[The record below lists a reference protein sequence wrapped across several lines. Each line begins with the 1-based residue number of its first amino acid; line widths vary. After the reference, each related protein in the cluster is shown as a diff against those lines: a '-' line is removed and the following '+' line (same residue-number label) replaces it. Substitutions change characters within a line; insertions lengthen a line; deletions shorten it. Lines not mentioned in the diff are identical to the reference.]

1 MANIMIIDGHTSF
14 TEWLSGTLFDKGH
27 MISWSVDIDDVIEKI
42 RTFMPD
48 IVLLDIYLDGFE
60 RSNVLHRIKREYPR
74 LPVLIVTAY
83 KPHVRDSRFAQ
94 ADGYVIKDIQTDKLV
109 KKIEQM
115 ITDQALNQNPPGDG
129 KGGLHGHPSTRQRG
143 KNPRSLLPDHR

>member
-1 MANIMIIDGHTSF
+1 MANIMIIDRHTSF
-14 TEWLSGTLFDKGH
+14 TEWLSRALFDEGH
-27 MISWSVDIDDVIEKI
+27 MISWSVDTDDVIENV

-48 IVLLDIYLDGFE
+48 IVLLDIYFDGFE
-60 RSNVLHRIKREYPR
+60 RCDLLNRIKLEYPR

-83 KPHVRDSRFAQ
+83 ESHVSDSRFIQ
-94 ADGYVIKDIQTDKLV
+94 ADGYVIKEIPIDKLV

-129 KGGLHGHPSTRQRG
+129 KGGFHGHPNIR
-143 KNPRSLLPDHR
+143 